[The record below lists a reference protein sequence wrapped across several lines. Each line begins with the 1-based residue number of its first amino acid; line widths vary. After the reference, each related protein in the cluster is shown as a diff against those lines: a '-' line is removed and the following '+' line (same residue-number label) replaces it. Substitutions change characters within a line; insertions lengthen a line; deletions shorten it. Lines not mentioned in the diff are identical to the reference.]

1 MMSKEFKLWINS
13 SMLLMLIAILAT
25 QSCTKVNY
33 TNDPDALLNFSSD
46 TLFFDS
52 VFTTIGSKSLYLR
65 VRNNNDD
72 ALLIKD
78 IELEGGENSQYRINI
93 DGVGVDLNGDPLLA
107 VHDVTVLPGD
117 SLYIFVEVTVDPT
130 SSTSSFIVEDKLR
143 FSTNGSEQYV
153 HLISYGRNAN
163 FHHQPG
169 NWFDSNNP
177 PEQIL
182 ACNEVWS
189 SDLPHVIYGPIR
201 VEPGCMLTIEAGAEV
216 YVHDGSGIWVQGGTI
231 NIEGTLNEKV
241 VFQGDRLEEYYS
253 NAPGQW
259 GLKFPIEFEYE
270 GENVYF
276 TVSRGGIWLD
286 RSLESNI
293 NHAVFKNGTVGIWVD
308 TLFVGSEYSLNIT
321 NTIITNMSAV
331 GLLSQGGYI
340 DGVNNLITDCGEAC
354 GAFTLGGRINIH
366 LTTFANYWS
375 NGTVRQGPSVYVND
389 WYESSIGSI
398 ERPFVEGT
406 EFRNCII
413 WGNNANL
420 DDHDE
425 LTSNLFNASIYSSPL
440 FNSCGVD
447 VQDEDFP
454 QTILSDNCTT
464 DAEPPFHSVIF
475 RDFHLEG
482 NNTIWDGISSIPPLS
497 AADVSTDLDGAPR
510 STFSPDIGCYER
522 N

>member
-13 SMLLMLIAILAT
+13 SMLLMIIAILAT

-253 NAPGQW
+253 NAP
-259 GLKFPIEFEYE
+259 
-270 GENVYF
+270 
-276 TVSRGGIWLD
+276 
-286 RSLESNI
+286 
-293 NHAVFKNGTVGIWVD
+293 
-308 TLFVGSEYSLNIT
+308 
-321 NTIITNMSAV
+321 
-331 GLLSQGGYI
+331 
-340 DGVNNLITDCGEAC
+340 
-354 GAFTLGGRINIH
+354 
-366 LTTFANYWS
+366 
-375 NGTVRQGPSVYVND
+375 
-389 WYESSIGSI
+389 
-398 ERPFVEGT
+398 
-406 EFRNCII
+406 
-413 WGNNANL
+413 
-420 DDHDE
+420 
-425 LTSNLFNASIYSSPL
+425 
-440 FNSCGVD
+440 
-447 VQDEDFP
+447 
-454 QTILSDNCTT
+454 
-464 DAEPPFHSVIF
+464 
-475 RDFHLEG
+475 
-482 NNTIWDGISSIPPLS
+482 
-497 AADVSTDLDGAPR
+497 
-510 STFSPDIGCYER
+510 
-522 N
+522 

>member
-1 MMSKEFKLWINS
+1 MSKEFKLWMYGS
-13 SMLLMLIAILAT
+13 TLLMLIAILT
-25 QSCTKVNY
+25 MQSCTKVNY
-33 TNDPDALLNFSSD
+33 TNDPDSLLEFSYD

-52 VFTTIGSKSLYLR
+52 VFTTIGSKSLYLS
-65 VRNNNDD
+65 VINIHDD
-72 ALLIKD
+72 AILISD
-78 IELEGGENSQYRINI
+78 VELEGGVDSQYRINI
-93 DGVGVDLNGDPLLA
+93 DGVGLDGSGDPILS
-107 VHDVTVLPGD
+107 VQEVTILPGD
-117 SLYIFVEVTVDPT
+117 SMYIFVEVTVDPT
-130 SSTSSFIVEDKLR
+130 SSTSSFIVEDRLR
-143 FSTNGSEQYV
+143 FRTNGSDQSV
-153 HLISYGRNAN
+153 HLIAYGRNAV

-182 ACNEVWS
+182 SCNEVWS

-201 VEPGCMLTIEAGAEV
+201 VEPECTLTIEEGAEV

-241 VFQGDRLEEYYS
+241 VFQGDRLGDYYS
-253 NAPGQW
+253 DAPGQW
-259 GLKFPIEFEYE
+259 GLEFPIEFEYE

-286 RSLESNI
+286 RALDCNI
-293 NHAVFKNGTVGIWVD
+293 EHAIFKNGTVGIWVD
-308 TLFVGSEYSLNIT
+308 TLAMSAEYSLNIR
-321 NTIITNMSAV
+321 NTIITNMTAV
-331 GLLSQGGYI
+331 GLLSQGGYVN
-340 DGVNNLITDCGEAC
+340 GVNNLITDCGEAC

-375 NGTVRQGPSVYVND
+375 SSTVRQGPAVYIND
-389 WYESSIGSI
+389 WYESSVGTIQ
-398 ERPFVEGT
+398 RAFVDGT

-413 WGNNANL
+413 WGNNALL

-425 LTSNLFNASIYSSPL
+425 LTSSLYNASIYSSPL

-447 VQDEDFP
+447 VQDENFP
-454 QTILSDNCTT
+454 QSILSDNCST
-464 DAEPPFHSVIF
+464 DSEPPFQSIIL

-482 NNTIWDGISSIPPLS
+482 NNTIWDGISSIPPFS
-497 AADVSTDLDGAPR
+497 AAQVSTDLDGAPR
-510 STFSPDIGCYER
+510 STFSPDLGCYER